1 MSYDSV
7 CEQVRTLPESCLED
21 ASKYLNFL
29 LFQYNKSLYEKL
41 SESDDEFSAKMQNG
55 FDDLRNGRVTPLDEA
70 FAEIKKRFV

>member
-7 CEQVRTLPESCLED
+7 CEQVRTLPESCFED

-29 LFQYNKSLYEKL
+29 LFQYNNSLYEKL
-41 SESDDEFSAKMQNG
+41 SESDVEFSAKMQNG

-70 FAEIKKRFV
+70 FAEIKKRFA